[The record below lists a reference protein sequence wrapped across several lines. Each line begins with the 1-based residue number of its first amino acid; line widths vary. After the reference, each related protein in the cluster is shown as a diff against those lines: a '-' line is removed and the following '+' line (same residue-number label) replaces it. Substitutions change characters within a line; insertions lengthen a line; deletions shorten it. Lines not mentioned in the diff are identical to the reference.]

1 MLIKELYK
9 HVIFVSNYTL
19 LRRMGEFA
27 LSLALLSQSLWS
39 GVLVLG
45 LGVSYVYRGWT
56 FSPSCT
62 QY

>member
-19 LRRMGEFA
+19 KWRLGEFA
-27 LSLALLSQSLWS
+27 LSPALLSRSLWS
-39 GVLVLG
+39 GGLALG
-45 LGVSYVYRGWT
+45 LGFSCVYKEWT
-56 FSPSCT
+56 FFTSCT

>member
-27 LSLALLSQSLWS
+27 LSPAILSQSLQS
-39 GVLVLG
+39 GLLVLG
-45 LGVSYVYRGWT
+45 LG
-56 FSPSCT
+56 FSCV
-62 QY
+62 